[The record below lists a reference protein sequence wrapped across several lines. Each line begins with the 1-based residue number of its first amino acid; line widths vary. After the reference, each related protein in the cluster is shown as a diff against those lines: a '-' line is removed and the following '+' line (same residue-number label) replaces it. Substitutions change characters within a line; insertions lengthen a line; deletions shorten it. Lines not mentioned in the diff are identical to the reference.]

1 MACLFFIEGYQMTKS
16 ELIDLIKDQ
25 CSDLDN
31 REVEYAVRLFFSEI
45 IAGLTSGQRIELRG
59 FGSFAIKIRAPR
71 IARNPRT
78 GDKVELGSKLLPYF
92 KTGKELNILINS

>member
-1 MACLFFIEGYQMTKS
+1 MTKS

-25 CSDLDN
+25 CPDLDS
-31 REVEYAVRLFFSEI
+31 REVEHAVRLFFSEI
-45 IAGLTSGQRIELRG
+45 ISGLTSGQRIELRG
-59 FGSFAIKIRAPR
+59 FGSFAIKSRGPR
-71 IARNPRT
+71 SARNPRT

>member
-1 MACLFFIEGYQMTKS
+1 MTKS
-16 ELIDLIKDQ
+16 ELIELIKDQ
-25 CSDLDN
+25 CPDLDN
-31 REVEYAVRLFFSEI
+31 RETEHAVHLFFSEI
-45 IAGLTSGQRIELRG
+45 ISGLTSGQRIELRG
-59 FGSFAIKIRAPR
+59 FGSFSIKSRAPR

>member
-31 REVEYAVRLFFSEI
+31 REVEYAVHLFFSEI
-45 IAGLTSGQRIELRG
+45 ISGLSSGQRIELRG
-59 FGSFAIKIRAPR
+59 FGSFAIKSRAPR

>member
-1 MACLFFIEGYQMTKS
+1 MKKS

-25 CSDLDN
+25 CPDLDN
-31 REVEYAVRLFFSEI
+31 GEAEHAVNLFFSEI
-45 IAGLTSGQRIELRG
+45 ISGLTSGQRIELRG
-59 FGSFAIKIRAPR
+59 FGSFSIKSRAPR

>member
-1 MACLFFIEGYQMTKS
+1 MTKS

-31 REVEYAVRLFFSEI
+31 REVEYAVHLFFSEI
-45 IAGLTSGQRIELRG
+45 ISGLSSGQRIELRG
-59 FGSFAIKIRAPR
+59 FGSFAIKSRAPR

>member
-1 MACLFFIEGYQMTKS
+1 MTRS
-16 ELIDLIKDQ
+16 ELVDVIKDQ
-25 CSDLDN
+25 CPYLEN
-31 REVEYAVRLFFSEI
+31 QEVENAVNLFFSEI
-45 IAGLTSGQRIELRG
+45 IAGLSSGQRIELRG
-59 FGSFAIKIRAPR
+59 FGSFSIKSRAPR

>member
-1 MACLFFIEGYQMTKS
+1 MTKS

-25 CSDLDN
+25 CPDLDN
-31 REVEYAVRLFFSEI
+31 REVEHAVHLFFSEI
-45 IAGLTSGQRIELRG
+45 ISGLTSGQRIELRG
-59 FGSFAIKIRAPR
+59 FGSFAIKSRGPR

>member
-1 MACLFFIEGYQMTKS
+1 MTKS

-25 CSDLDN
+25 CPDLDN
-31 REVEYAVRLFFSEI
+31 RETEHAVHLFFSEI
-45 IAGLTSGQRIELRG
+45 ISGLTSGQRIELRG
-59 FGSFAIKIRAPR
+59 FGSFSIKSRGPR